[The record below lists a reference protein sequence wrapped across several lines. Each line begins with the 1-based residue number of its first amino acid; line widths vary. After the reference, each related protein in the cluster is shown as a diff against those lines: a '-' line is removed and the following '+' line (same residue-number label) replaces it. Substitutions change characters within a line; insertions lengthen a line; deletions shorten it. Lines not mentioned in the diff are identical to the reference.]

1 MYFKGGLRVALTV
14 EDLKA
19 QGYRTW
25 GGEDPFEDMIAPFY
39 FNEEGDDIKCAFISE
54 RKHCNGH
61 GMLHGGLLM
70 TFADFSLFAL
80 ARRELEGGAAVT
92 AGFNAEF
99 ISAGPK
105 DALIEATGEVTRA
118 TKSLLF
124 VRGTIFTGDTTIMTF
139 SGILKRI
146 RMS

>member
-1 MYFKGGLRVALTV
+1 MALTT
-14 EDLKA
+14 EDLTA
-19 QGYRTW
+19 RGYRTW

-39 FNEEGDDIKCAFISE
+39 FNEEGEDIKCAFISE

-70 TFADFSLFAL
+70 TFADFAMFAI
-80 ARRELEGGAAVT
+80 ARRKLEDGMAVT

-105 DALIEATGEVTRA
+105 DALIEATGEVVRA
-118 TKSLLF
+118 TRSLLF
-124 VRGTIFTGDTTIMTF
+124 VRGTIFTGDTTILTF

-146 RMS
+146 KGK

>member
-1 MYFKGGLRVALTV
+1 MALTV

-39 FNEEGDDIKCAFISE
+39 FNEEGDDTKCAFISE

-70 TFADFSLFAL
+70 TFADFAMFAF
-80 ARRELEGGAAVT
+80 ARPVLENGAAVT
-92 AGFNAEF
+92 AGFSSEF

-105 DALIEATGEVTRA
+105 DALIEATGEVVRA
-118 TKSLLF
+118 TRSLIF

-146 RMS
+146 RR

>member
-1 MYFKGGLRVALTV
+1 MALTT

-19 QGYRTW
+19 RGYRTW
-25 GGEDPFEDMIAPFY
+25 GGEDPFEDLIAPFY
-39 FNEEGDDIKCAFISE
+39 FNEEGEDIKCAFISE

-70 TFADFSLFAL
+70 TFADFSMFAI
-80 ARRELEGGAAVT
+80 ARRELADGAAVT

-99 ISAGPK
+99 ISAGPQ
-105 DALIEATGEVTRA
+105 DALIEARGEVVRA
-118 TKSLLF
+118 TRSLIF
-124 VRGTIFTGDTTIMTF
+124 MRGTVFTGDTTILTF

-146 RMS
+146 RKS

>member
-1 MYFKGGLRVALTV
+1 MRVALTV

-25 GGEDPFEDMIAPFY
+25 GGEDPFEDLIAPFY
-39 FNEEGDDIKCAFISE
+39 FNEEGEEIKCAFISE

-70 TFADFSLFAL
+70 TFADFALFAL

-99 ISAGPK
+99 ISAGPQ
-105 DALIEATGEVTRA
+105 DALIEASGEVTRA

-146 RMS
+146 RRS

>member
-1 MYFKGGLRVALTV
+1 VALTV